1 MTFKINGQKLKIL
14 HITKY
19 LGLFLDEKL
28 SFKLHLDITKLKL
41 NRANCLLSKIRHCYS
56 TPT

>member
-1 MTFKINGQKLKIL
+1 MTFKINGQKIKIL
-14 HITKY
+14 RITKY
-19 LGLFLDEKL
+19 LGLLIDEKL
-28 SFKLHLDITKLKL
+28 SFKLHLDTTKLKL